1 MSKKKLLWILVLII
15 AIVAV
20 VAIVI
25 VMNNAS
31 QSQKDNAD
39 NNSVNL
45 TSVNRT
51 ASENTV
57 KDEEKKEVEYK
68 KLELADGTL
77 YTITGQKEKADIV
90 IGTNFFDTTI
100 VDMYYNPDNYLDKKI
115 EIEGFYITNK
125 DGTPYTF
132 VARYS
137 ANALCPACPA
147 GYSALEYQL
156 QGKID
161 EKFKEED
168 TWIKV
173 VGILDVGNDETS
185 GYQDYYF
192 LKVINLEVM
201 NEKGEMT
208 VNN

>member
-1 MSKKKLLWILVLII
+1 MSKKKLLWILVLVI

-51 ASENTV
+51 ASDNTV
-57 KDEEKKEVEYK
+57 NEEEKKEVEYT

-77 YTITGQKEKADIV
+77 YTSTGKKEKADIV
-90 IGTNFFDTTI
+90 IGTNYFDTTI
-100 VDMYYNPDNYLDKKI
+100 VDIYYNPDNYLDKLI
-115 EIEGFYITNK
+115 EIEGFYITNN

-137 ANALCPACPA
+137 SNALCPACPA

-161 EKFKEED
+161 EKFVDED
-168 TWIKV
+168 TWMKV

-185 GYQDYYF
+185 GYEDYYF
-192 LKVINLEVM
+192 LKVVNLEIM
-201 NEKGEMT
+201 NEKGQMT
-208 VNN
+208 VTN